1 VNETMPTQPTQP
13 TQAAPVQADSAVGV
27 EKESVAV
34 VKTDEDAIRW
44 SVVGRV
50 DKFTAADEFDA
61 LAALAREGVFGEDAL
76 RASGQWLLENRTP
89 YETVYTEGNLLTRL
103 GRKRLIDRF
112 VETASNVGIKTTTGR
127 IGTGNSATAAVDT
140 DTDLGAAAGSANR
153 QFQMLDSAPTV
164 GTGASS
170 GQVTLVS
177 TFGTGVGNYAWQEWG
192 IDGGTAAGT
201 TVTADTNT
209 TPGLVNHKITS
220 LGTKTS
226 AASWVFT
233 VTITIT

>member
-1 VNETMPTQPTQP
+1 VL
-13 TQAAPVQADSAVGV
+13 
-27 EKESVAV
+27 KE
-34 VKTDEDAIRW
+34 R
-44 SVVGRV
+44 
-50 DKFTAADEFDA
+50 F
-61 LAALAREGVFGEDAL
+61 
-76 RASGQWLLENRTP
+76 TP
-89 YETVYTEGNLLTRL
+89 YETVEADGNLLTRL

-153 QFQMLDSAPTV
+153 QFQMLDSAPSV

-170 GQVTLVS
+170 GVGTFVS

-209 TPGLVNHKITS
+209 TPGLVNHKVTS

>member
-1 VNETMPTQPTQP
+1 MPKFGH
-13 TQAAPVQADSAVGV
+13 DLS
-27 EKESVAV
+27 
-34 VKTDEDAIRW
+34 
-44 SVVGRV
+44 SVVEHEAISTPQRDAEFFRWTAHAQV
-50 DKFTAADEFDA
+50 DKFTAAQEAEAFV
-61 LAALAREGVFGEDAL
+61 LATE
-76 RASGQWLLENRTP
+76 LERTDIGNILKEYFTP
-89 YETVYTEGNLLTRL
+89 YETVHSEGNLLTRL
-103 GRKRLIDRF
+103 GKKRLIDRF
-112 VETASNVGIKTTTGR
+112 VETASNVGIKSTTGR

-170 GQVTLVS
+170 GVGTFVA
-177 TFGTGVGNYAWQEWG
+177 TFGTGVGNYPWAEWG

-209 TPGLVNHKITS
+209 TPGLINHKITA

>member
-1 VNETMPTQPTQP
+1 MEKRSADVAEISEEGSIATMLRDD
-13 TQAAPVQADSAVGV
+13 DSF
-27 EKESVAV
+27 K
-34 VKTDEDAIRW
+34 W

-50 DKFTAADEFDA
+50 DKFTAEQEAEAILIGLDDGRLSVETDEFGIP
-61 LAALAREGVFGEDAL
+61 RIEGPL
-76 RASGQWLLENRTP
+76 GQIMLERFTP
-89 YETVYTEGNLLTRL
+89 YETVHTEGNTLTRL

-112 VETASNVGIKTTTGR
+112 VETASNVGIKSTTGR

-140 DTDLGAAAGSANR
+140 DTDLGASAGSSNR
-153 QFQMLDSAPTV
+153 QFQMLDSSPTV
-164 GTGASS
+164 GSGASS
-170 GQVTLVS
+170 GVVTCVS

-192 IDGGTAAGT
+192 IDGGTASGT
-201 TVTADTNT
+201 TVTSDTNT

>member
-1 VNETMPTQPTQP
+1 MTMTGQ
-13 TQAAPVQADSAVGV
+13 DIAVGV
-27 EKESVAV
+27 EGEAV
-34 VKTDEDAIRW
+34 SEARSDGEFFKWHAHAQ
-44 SVVGRV
+44 V
-50 DKFTAADEFDA
+50 DKFYAWQEAEA
-61 LAALAREGVFGEDAL
+61 ILIMEAEGRTDLGNVLKERF
-76 RASGQWLLENRTP
+76 TP
-89 YETVYTEGNLLTRL
+89 YETVHSDGNLLTRL

-140 DTDLGAAAGSANR
+140 DTDLGAAAGSSNR
-153 QFQMLDSAPTV
+153 QFQMLDSAPSV
-164 GTGASS
+164 GSGASS
-170 GQVTLVS
+170 GVGTFVA

-201 TVTADTNT
+201 TVTSDTNT
-209 TPGLVNHKITS
+209 TPGLINHKITS

>member
-1 VNETMPTQPTQP
+1 MEPI
-13 TQAAPVQADSAVGV
+13 TQADAAHASDDGAVSTLVRDDDSFHWHAH
-27 EKESVAV
+27 A
-34 VKTDEDAIRW
+34 
-44 SVVGRV
+44 RV
-50 DKFTAADEFDA
+50 DKFWAWQEAEA
-61 LAALAREGVFGEDAL
+61 LLMCEAEGRSDLGNVLKERF
-76 RASGQWLLENRTP
+76 TP
-89 YETVYTEGNLLTRL
+89 YETVEADGNLLTRL

-153 QFQMLDSAPTV
+153 QFQMLDSAPSV

-170 GQVTLVS
+170 GVGTFVS

-209 TPGLVNHKITS
+209 TPGLVNHKVTS

>member
-1 VNETMPTQPTQP
+1 MTV
-13 TQAAPVQADSAVGV
+13 TQADR
-27 EKESVAV
+27 SVALDGGEKLTITREAHDHSGWNV
-34 VKTDEDAIRW
+34 MA
-44 SVVGRV
+44 RV
-50 DKFTAADEFDA
+50 DKFDLDA
-61 LAALAREGVFGEDAL
+61 IERARSFFGLTQYQEPVGWQLQAV
-76 RASGQWLLENRTP
+76 AEP
-89 YETVYTEGNLLTRL
+89 YETVFSEGNLLTRL

-112 VETASNVGIKTTTGR
+112 VETAANVGIKTTTGR

-140 DTDLGAAAGSANR
+140 DTDLGAAAGAANR
-153 QFQMLDSAPTV
+153 QFQMLDSSPVV

-170 GQVTLVS
+170 GVVTCVS
-177 TFGTGVGNYAWQEWG
+177 TFGTGVGNYAWAEWG

-209 TPGLVNHKITS
+209 TPGLVNHKITA

-233 VTITIT
+233 ITITIT

>member
-1 VNETMPTQPTQP
+1 MISTE
-13 TQAAPVQADSAVGV
+13 QASAAEGQA
-27 EKESVAV
+27 VAQQKQDGERLTWNILAQV
-34 VKTDEDAIRW
+34 H
-44 SVVGRV
+44 
-50 DKFTAADEFDA
+50 KFTAAQEAEAIEICARDNRTDLGNVLKEF
-61 LAALAREGVFGEDAL
+61 F
-76 RASGQWLLENRTP
+76 TP
-89 YETVYTEGNLLTRL
+89 YEIVESEGNLLTRL

-112 VETASNVGIKTTTGR
+112 VETASNVGIKVTTGR
-127 IGTGNSATAAVDT
+127 IGTGNSSTAAADT
-140 DTDLGAAAGSANR
+140 DTDLIAAAGSANR

-170 GQVTLVS
+170 GVMTGVS
-177 TFGTGVGNYAWQEWG
+177 TFGTGVGNYAWNEWG

-201 TVTADTNT
+201 TVTSDTNT
-209 TPGLVNHKITS
+209 TPGLINRKVVS

>member
-1 VNETMPTQPTQP
+1 MTKLGSDVASTTEEG
-13 TQAAPVQADSAVGV
+13 AV
-27 EKESVAV
+27 STAV
-34 VKTDEDAIRW
+34 LDREFFQWRAHA
-44 SVVGRV
+44 RV
-50 DKFTAADEFDA
+50 DKFYAWQEAEA
-61 LAALAREGVFGEDAL
+61 LLIMEETGRSDLGNVLKERF
-76 RASGQWLLENRTP
+76 TP
-89 YETVYTEGNLLTRL
+89 YETVESEGNLLTRL
-103 GRKRLIDRF
+103 GKKRLIDRF

-127 IGTGNSATAAVDT
+127 IGTGNSSTAAADT
-140 DTDLGAAAGSANR
+140 DTDLIAAAGSANR

-170 GQVTLVS
+170 GVGTFVS

-209 TPGLVNHKITS
+209 TPGLINRKVTS

>member
-1 VNETMPTQPTQP
+1 MPKFGH
-13 TQAAPVQADSAVGV
+13 DISSALDDGAVSTLV
-27 EKESVAV
+27 EDREFFQWTAH
-34 VKTDEDAIRW
+34 AQ
-44 SVVGRV
+44 V
-50 DKFTAADEFDA
+50 DKFTAAQEAEAILIGVADGRITVDE
-61 LAALAREGVFGEDAL
+61 EGLVEGPL
-76 RASGQWLLENRTP
+76 GIILKENFTP
-89 YETVYTEGNLLTRL
+89 YETVHSEGNLLTRL
-103 GRKRLIDRF
+103 GKKRLIDRF
-112 VETASNVGIKTTTGR
+112 VETASNVGIKSTTGR

-170 GQVTLVS
+170 GVGTFVS
-177 TFGTGVGNYAWQEWG
+177 TFGTGVGNYAWAEWG

-209 TPGLVNHKITS
+209 TPGLINHKITA

>member
-1 VNETMPTQPTQP
+1 MSTATKLSP
-13 TQAAPVQADSAVGV
+13 
-27 EKESVAV
+27 ESVRTMDDASIAQLLAKLDGDG
-34 VKTDEDAIRW
+34 VKWKIAA
-44 SVVGRV
+44 RV
-50 DKFTAADEFDA
+50 DKYDRAAIQRARDFFELRPDQEPIGWQ
-61 LAALAREGVFGEDAL
+61 LAAVAA
-76 RASGQWLLENRTP
+76 P
-89 YETVYTEGNLLTRL
+89 YETVVEEGNLLTRL
-103 GRKRLIDRF
+103 GKKRLIDRF
-112 VETASNVGIKTTTGR
+112 VETASNVGIKVTTGR

-170 GQVTLVS
+170 GVVTLVS
-177 TFGTGVGNYAWQEWG
+177 TFGTGVGNYAWAEWG
-192 IDGGTAAGT
+192 VDGGTAAGT

-209 TPGLVNHKITS
+209 TPGLINHKITA

-226 AASWVFT
+226 AATWVLT